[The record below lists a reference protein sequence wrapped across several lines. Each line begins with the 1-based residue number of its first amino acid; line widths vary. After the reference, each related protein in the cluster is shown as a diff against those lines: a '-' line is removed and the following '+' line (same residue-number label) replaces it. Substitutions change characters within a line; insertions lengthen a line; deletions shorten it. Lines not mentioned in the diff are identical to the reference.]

1 MKKNN
6 NKGRSISKIKK
17 ETKGKS
23 FPVERAKKLRSLG
36 RRKGLLVNK
45 VCSPLLDGIGKSLG
59 LNRELA
65 AVYAAF
71 FAVALDHSGLAS
83 IDEVADRH
91 GLKDDKKLALVAKT
105 EKLVQAGLAL
115 VRGKSK
121 RSLLLGSVL
130 ELDALAFTEVL
141 HGEESDSHVDFDD
154 PFAVI
159 SETEHIFGL
168 CHDRDISRQ
177 TLFVRLN
184 RLAVK
189 STGRNVLGEW
199 FKGLPPE
206 EEAILFKAVLGMT
219 LHDPSFEL
227 FDVFAECRMPLAI
240 RGRFLKQVEE
250 KRTLVGRRRLVEFK
264 MDERTGDF
272 SFRLGEKAASKLLP
286 CRWKHRR
293 QSEDENGKVAQLRP
307 YPKKRKVLFLEPKLA
322 AELESLENACKPDE
336 FRRFRQGLKK
346 AGLPP
351 GLTILLHGAPGTGK
365 TVAAFNLAHVSH
377 RPILQVDMSQV
388 RDKYVGESE
397 KRVKAVFDQW
407 RGACNTK
414 GPAPLLLLNEADAL
428 VGRRVAVGHSVDQ
441 MHNIMQNVL
450 LEELE
455 HFDGI
460 LIATSNMIDNIDNA
474 FDRRFLFKLRFD
486 PPGIEERRHIWQSRM
501 PDLHVDW
508 LSRLSSYPLSGAQIE
523 NIARRALLNGLLRKR
538 PDLAKLEAMAVFEES
553 FRAGKRNVTILGFVP
568 ELRGNA
574 DKEIE

>member
-159 SETEHIFGL
+159 SETEHLFGL

-189 STGRNVLGEW
+189 STGRNVLGAW

-206 EEAILFKAVLGMT
+206 EKAILFKAVLGMA

-250 KRTLVGRRRLVEFK
+250 KRTLVGRRRLVEFLQDK
-264 MDERTGDF
+264 QTGNF
-272 SFRLGEKAASKLLP
+272 SFKLGEKAAVKLFP
-286 CRWKHRR
+286 NRWKHLK
-293 QSEDENGKVAQLRP
+293 QSENDNDKVARLQP
-307 YPKKRKVLFLEPKLA
+307 CPKEHKELFLDPKLG
-322 AELESLENACKPDE
+322 AELESLENACRPDE
-336 FRRFRQGLKK
+336 FRRFQQGLKK
-346 AGLPP
+346 TGLPP
-351 GLTILLHGAPGTGK
+351 GLTILMHGAPGTGK
-365 TVAAFNLAHVSH
+365 TVAAFNLAHASH

-407 RGACNTK
+407 RESCKDK
-414 GPAPLLLLNEADAL
+414 GPAPLLLFNEADAL
-428 VGRRVAVGHSVDQ
+428 VSHRVAIGHSVDQ

-460 LIATSNMIDNIDNA
+460 LIATTNMIDNIDNA

-501 PDLHVDW
+501 RELPVEW
-508 LSRLSSYPLSGAQIE
+508 AERLASYSLSGAQIE
-523 NIARRALLNGLLRKR
+523 NIARRTLLNGLLNGQA
-538 PDLAKLEAMAVFEES
+538 DLKIMISLIKAEES
-553 FRAGKRNVTILGFVP
+553 FRKNKIKSIGYF
-568 ELRGNA
+568 
-574 DKEIE
+574 